1 MITRLKISFSFWL
14 GVLVRLLLVVLG
26 KGQRAYLLDAGDLG
40 GIGGAL
46 VSETV
51 STCPI
56 RTAASAYPAADGVFV
71 AFQGSGAQ
79 CPSPRDD
86 DALTVLKIRGGS
98 PPALATAYVG
108 ADDRLY
114 AFSY

>member
-1 MITRLKISFSFWL
+1 MITRLKISFNLWL
-14 GVLVRLLLVVLG
+14 GALVRLLVLG
-26 KGQRAYLLDAGDLG
+26 KDQRVYLLDAGDLG

-51 STCPI
+51 SIRPI
-56 RTAASAYPAADGVFV
+56 RTAASAYPTADGVCV
-71 AFQGSGAQ
+71 AFQGSDAQ

-86 DALTVLKIRGGS
+86 DALTVLKIRGSS

>member
-1 MITRLKISFSFWL
+1 M
-14 GVLVRLLLVVLG
+14 
-26 KGQRAYLLDAGDLG
+26 LDAGDLG
-40 GIGGAL
+40 GIVGAL

-51 STCPI
+51 SIRPI
-56 RTAASAYPAADGVFV
+56 CTAASAYPADGVCV
-71 AFQGSGAQ
+71 AFQGSDAQ

-86 DALTVLKIRGGS
+86 DVLTVLKIRGSS